1 MVIMIVTIIV
11 IMVISEVHSE
21 TIAQSDFY
29 RQAAPRF
36 AIAAFT
42 PQGGTEEKE
51 SQSVRIWVFK

>member
-11 IMVISEVHSE
+11 IMVISKVHSE
-21 TIAQSDFY
+21 TIAQSDF
-29 RQAAPRF
+29 F

-51 SQSVRIWVFK
+51 SQSVRVWVFK